1 MKLPHLPDAQ
11 CLWGGKLSPETPL
24 SEPRIQ
30 VRRFTPQLRGLEREA
45 TLPCWALAHPPCA
58 YMYLVFTRPPHK
70 AKGAPSLRVPVSG
83 RVAPASSGFPP
94 PAPPGSPPTG
104 SSSAVTP

>member
-1 MKLPHLPDAQ
+1 MRLPHLPDAQ

-30 VRRFTPQLRGLEREA
+30 VRHFTPQLRGPETEA
-45 TLPCWALAHPPCA
+45 TPPRWALAHLPCA

-70 AKGAPSLRVPVSG
+70 AEGAPSLCVPVSG

-94 PAPPGSPPTG
+94 PAPPSSPPTG
-104 SSSAVTP
+104 SSSVVTP